1 MSSDMGLAGE
11 VCASHAGVT
20 RDWREKMIAAGIPA
34 ISIALGWIGILPCLA
49 EGNIF
54 QPVERGGTEMVIVP
68 VKHGDTFTPEHKSPE
83 DVLRF
88 GPIADLVAFDLD
100 HPMRWYQRT
109 GAATWLGCI
118 RPQVFAP
125 DPVHV
130 WRCPL
135 NWLRNDSI
143 GLVPLTENDREICG
157 LLLGIAQLVAEDS
170 QHAGRLKKLLER
182 PFPIPPILIP
192 DPRNERAA

>member
-1 MSSDMGLAGE
+1 MSSDMDLAGE
-11 VCASHAGVT
+11 VCASHAGVK
-20 RDWREKMIAAGIPA
+20 REWREKMLAAGIPA
-34 ISIALGWIGILPCLA
+34 ISVALGWVGILPCLA
-49 EGNIF
+49 EGNSF

-118 RPQVFAP
+118 RPQIFDP

-135 NWLRNDSI
+135 NWLRNGGV
-143 GLVPLTENDREICG
+143 GLVPLTRVDREARDI
-157 LLLGIAQLVAEDS
+157 LLSVGKIVAEDAY
-170 QHAGRLKKLLER
+170 HAAQLKRIVER

-192 DPRNERAA
+192 DTRRAA